1 MDMQGSSLL
10 AIDPTACLCAQDNII
25 FNSNTIVTNN
35 ATLTTQIR
43 MQAMKAKGQQINH
56 INVAKMNNSA

>member
-10 AIDPTACLCAQDNII
+10 AIDPTACLCAQDII

-43 MQAMKAKGQQINH
+43 MQAMKAKGQQMNH
-56 INVAKMNNSA
+56 TNVAKMNNSA